1 MVDFPSLC
9 RPVLC
14 QIQRATTLSRESPS
28 VHPAIDLALEAVVRC
43 IGLLPRR
50 TVMGAGGAMA
60 ATLGR
65 FLPRKRAGAMR
76 NARLCGIKDQRRF
89 YIRAARE
96 FGRTIF
102 ELTWLLAHADRPV
115 LEGVEVEGLDCLKE
129 AAAEGRGV
137 LLVSGHF
144 ATWDFV
150 GPAGSLAGVPIAG
163 TARTWRFRRL
173 ERRLLALREG
183 VGAKTLMRGEK
194 GTGIAAYRW
203 LKRGGIYFCMMDRI
217 SGGRRTMV
225 PFIGEGLNIPT
236 GPAEM
241 AVRAGSAVVLGFAS
255 RLPNGTPQVQFRRLS
270 AGDYD
275 SPESLCVCIGREIEK
290 HLRAWPE
297 QWFWIFRRNPV
308 WRGGHDVIDHEQES
322 ST

>member
-1 MVDFPSLC
+1 M
-9 RPVLC
+9 
-14 QIQRATTLSRESPS
+14 SRESPS
-28 VHPAIDLALEAVVRC
+28 VHPAIDLALETVVRC

-50 TVMGAGGAMA
+50 MVMETGGTLA
-60 ATLGR
+60 AVLSR
-65 FLPRKRAGAMR
+65 LLPRKRAGAIR
-76 NARLCGIKDQRRF
+76 NARLCGIPDQRRF
-89 YIRAARE
+89 YYRAARE
-96 FGRTIF
+96 FGRTTL

-115 LEGVEVEGLDCLKE
+115 LEGVEVEGLDCLQE

-203 LKRGGIYFCMMDRI
+203 LKKGGIYFCMMDRI
-217 SGGRRTMV
+217 SAGRRIMV
-225 PFIGEGLNIPT
+225 PFIGEGLNVPT

-241 AVRAGSAVVLGFAS
+241 AVRSGAAVVVGFAT
-255 RLPNGTPQVQFRRLS
+255 RLPDGTPQVEFRRLS
-270 AGDYD
+270 SDDYD
-275 SPESLCVCIGREIEK
+275 SPESLCVCIGREIER
-290 HLRAWPE
+290 HLRSWPE
-297 QWFWIFRRNPV
+297 QWFWIFRRNPI
-308 WRGGHDVIDHEQES
+308 WPGDRGVVSHEPES